1 MPAAPRLP
9 SGSGVG
15 GAYSIDGISRVA
27 TPESEYRRMEEG
39 GDSNGNGAAATAAP
53 SGSSSRSPRASQNGA
68 NGTTVLGGANEGPAT
83 LRRGDPTAT
92 TTSPYRTCHGRV
104 VGSGRPM
111 PSLIASASVCDTRPR
126 ASLHDPGP
134 VNAYPA
140 QAYVQSHGGQRPP
153 IVPGTPLVPIA
164 PMPLASP
171 AMTTGTDG
179 VGASDRST
187 AGTYG
192 ACVRSLGLGD
202 MHGSHSSDAHTLD
215 NPSIP
220 PRS

>member
-68 NGTTVLGGANEGPAT
+68 NGTTFLGGADEGPAT
-83 LRRGDPTAT
+83 LRRGETAT

-202 MHGSHSSDAHTLD
+202 VHGSHSSDAHALD